1 MCHEYKFMNKKQKDL
16 NKQVYLYLHASA
28 FENVKKGCNLSCLWF
43 IWNQLYNNN
52 VLTYIY
58 INQSSILNEFT
69 IGDKDKA
76 AKEN

>member
-1 MCHEYKFMNKKQKDL
+1 MAQMYKFMSEKKGSTEK
-16 NKQVYLYLHASA
+16 VHLYLHASA